1 MKRILYTIMAALT
14 CISCI
19 HEFPEPEF
27 TEQENDQ
34 QGKTK
39 VTFRV
44 TNAFST
50 RSSVNVDEDII
61 RNINIY
67 AYRDGKLEEKTYM
80 TSPSVVIMELTKG
93 VNYNIYAVANTGP
106 LSPPVNET
114 QLASFSCSIISIAS
128 LKNGIPMSWA
138 QERVQI
144 NDNSKDISI
153 ALERLVSRIGFQ
165 VDASLLNGLKI
176 NSVQLKQSAKVVRPF
191 LNGGSYAKTTVEV
204 IDGDMATAMDIDDIN
219 NGFSVFLYAMENIQE
234 LDLAYGE
241 KIWQRFQN
249 LPWLIGETDRCIIR
263 EMTEDDLDAV
273 YKVYAG
279 ETITRYMEGVYEDYQ
294 EELEYT
300 RSYIQNAYRFWGY
313 GTWIIE
319 RKKDQKVIGR
329 IGFNLRDG
337 YEEVELGFVVMEE
350 EQQKGYAYE
359 CCKEVLQI
367 GKNEY
372 EFDRIQTLVKEE
384 NIPSINLCH
393 KLGFRLEGKV
403 VEKGEEYLRFLY
415 DILQVE
421 KKE

>member
-1 MKRILYTIMAALT
+1 MLKYIIFVTEKEVPELKVLEMECKKKEVGLFMFLPEEETLKSETLYITD
-14 CISCI
+14 
-19 HEFPEPEF
+19 HEEICR
-27 TEQENDQ
+27 QL
-34 QGKTK
+34 
-39 VTFRV
+39 
-44 TNAFST
+44 
-50 RSSVNVDEDII
+50 
-61 RNINIY
+61 
-67 AYRDGKLEEKTYM
+67 LEEK
-80 TSPSVVIMELTKG
+80 
-93 VNYNIYAVANTGP
+93 ANVLVWLHETNRNMN
-106 LSPPVNET
+106 LS
-114 QLASFSCSIISIAS
+114 
-128 LKNGIPMSWA
+128 
-138 QERVQI
+138 
-144 NDNSKDISI
+144 
-153 ALERLVSRIGFQ
+153 
-165 VDASLLNGLKI
+165 
-176 NSVQLKQSAKVVRPF
+176 
-191 LNGGSYAKTTVEV
+191 
-204 IDGDMATAMDIDDIN
+204 MAP
-219 NGFSVFLYAMENIQE
+219 YAMENIQE

-279 ETITRYMEGVYEDYQ
+279 ETITRYMEGLYEDYQ